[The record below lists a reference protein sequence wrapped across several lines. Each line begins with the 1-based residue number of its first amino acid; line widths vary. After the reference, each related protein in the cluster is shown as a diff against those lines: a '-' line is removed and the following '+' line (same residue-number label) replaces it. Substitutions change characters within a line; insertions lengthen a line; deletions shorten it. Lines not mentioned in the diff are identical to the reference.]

1 MPKEVRLLVG
11 IDYETPRGH
20 VRHEAGEVVTLPPK
34 VLAAFNS
41 EQYEE
46 VSDGDV

>member
-11 IDYETPRGH
+11 IDYETTRGH
-20 VRHEAGEVVTLPPK
+20 VREEAGALVSLPPK
-34 VLAAFNS
+34 VLAALNA

-46 VSDGDV
+46 VDRGDV

>member
-1 MPKEVRLLVG
+1 MPKQVRLLVG

-20 VRHEAGEVVTLPPK
+20 VREEAGSTVSLPPK
-34 VLAAFNS
+34 VLAALNA

-46 VSDGDV
+46 VSGGDV